1 MAIRTGIGYDVHK
14 LVKGRPLVLGGVKF
28 ESAKG
33 LEGHSDADV
42 LCHAIGDALLGAM
55 ALGDLGTHFPPGDA
69 QWKDASSIDL
79 LKLIRAMLEG
89 VGATIVNVDASVVC
103 EEPKLAP
110 KREEMVLNV
119 AQALKLPAGQVSIKA
134 TTNEKLGFLGR
145 SEGIAALAV
154 ASVTTTAAADA
165 ARARGGTGDL
175 SL

>member
-1 MAIRTGIGYDVHK
+1 VGIGYDVHK

-42 LCHAIGDALLGAM
+42 LCHAIGDALLGAI
-55 ALGDLGTHFPPGDA
+55 ALGDLGAHFPPGDA
-69 QWKDASSIDL
+69 QWKDASSLDL

-110 KREEMVLNV
+110 KRAEMVENV

-145 SEGIAALAV
+145 NEGIAALAV
-154 ASVTTTAAADA
+154 ASVATTAAADA

-175 SL
+175 AL